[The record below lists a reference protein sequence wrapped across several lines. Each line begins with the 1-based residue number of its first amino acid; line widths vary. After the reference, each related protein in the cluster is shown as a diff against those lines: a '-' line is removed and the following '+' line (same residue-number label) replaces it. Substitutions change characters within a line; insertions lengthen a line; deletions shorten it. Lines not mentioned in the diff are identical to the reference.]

1 MIMVPP
7 LSIMSKNLLVTG
19 TDGFIGSNF
28 AVEARLKQ
36 FNIYELSRRSDKW
49 NAERYREELLLTA
62 RNVKFESVIHFGAIA
77 STSNTDID
85 TMIGFNV
92 EAVEILAN
100 YCSGT
105 NTPLIFISSAAVYGN
120 ETKSLSLYAKTKR
133 QGEKILNQTPNLK
146 FSTLRLFNTYGFNE
160 IEKTDMKSVISDII
174 ISGIKK
180 KKISI
185 WQFPDLEFGS
195 QSRDFIFVQD
205 VIQVISALI
214 NEKRYFRETLDL
226 GSGQSYKFIDLA
238 KYITSIEDDWF
249 IESIQ
254 PPKNYQKNFYQQ
266 YTCANVDWI
275 TDLLELKKPRHP
287 FEIIPDLINKYKVF
301 FN

>member
-1 MIMVPP
+1 
-7 LSIMSKNLLVTG
+7 MSKNLLVTG

-28 AVEARLKQ
+28 VVEARLKQ

-49 NAERYREELLLTA
+49 NAERYQEELLLTA

-85 TMIGFNV
+85 TMICFNV

-100 YCSGT
+100 YCSST
-105 NTPLIFISSAAVYGN
+105 DTPLIFISSAAVYGN
-120 ETKSLSLYAKTKR
+120 ETNSFSLYAKTKR
-133 QGEKILNQTPNLK
+133 QGEKILNQTPTLK
-146 FSTLRLFNTYGFNE
+146 FSSLRLFNTYGFNE
-160 IEKTDMKSVISDII
+160 IEKADMKSVISDII
-174 ISGIKK
+174 ISGIKN

-185 WQFPDLEFGS
+185 WEFPDLEFGS
-195 QSRDFIFVQD
+195 QSRDFIYVKD
-205 VIQVISALI
+205 VIQVIFALI
-214 NEKRYFRETLDL
+214 SEKRYFGETLDL

-238 KYITSIEDDWF
+238 NYITSIEDDWI

-254 PPKNYQKNFYQQ
+254 PPTNYQKNLYQQ

-275 TDLLELKKPRHP
+275 TDLP
-287 FEIIPDLINKYKVF
+287 
-301 FN
+301 